1 MKKKRLFAFLILSVV
16 FVFAFFP
23 IKTFAKQKADSKT
36 ECRHL
41 IEYTE
46 LSMKRYMEFERKY
59 NREYNIYV
67 SSPFTPFR
75 ETKDEFTFDS
85 TFGTITVDKEDFTVS
100 RVVTIM
106 SKGNDSSQ
114 NNEKYLFQCISAMSA
129 LEYDEHAESMLE
141 IEYKVKKTGASSA
154 FEKTLEIWRE
164 EIQPGIKEA
173 FKNNSSID
181 ADPVKL
187 YSGNYDYYVSSID
200 TGKGIINFFIAQKR

>member
-1 MKKKRLFAFLILSVV
+1 MKKKCLFAILILSVV

-23 IKTFAKQKADSKT
+23 IKTHAKQKAYSET

-59 NREYNIYV
+59 NREYDINV
-67 SSPFTPFR
+67 SSPFVPFR
-75 ETKDEFTFDS
+75 ETKNEYEFDS
-85 TFGTITVDKEDFTVS
+85 TFGTVTVDKEDFTVS
-100 RVVTIM
+100 RVLMIM
-106 SKGNDSSQ
+106 SVGNDSSQ
-114 NNEKYLFQCISAMSA
+114 NNEKHLFQCISAMSA
-129 LEYDEHAESMLE
+129 LEYDELAESK
-141 IEYKVKKTGASSA
+141 IETEYNVYKSGASSA
-154 FEKTLEIWRE
+154 FEKILEIWRE

-187 YSGNYDYYVSSID
+187 YSGNYDYYVSSMD
-200 TGKGIINFFIAQKR
+200 SEKGIINFFIAQKR